1 MQLLPGP
8 AAFAKVVRSKAPVL
22 LRIVSATVR
31 GAARSR
37 RRFPRVA
44 PALCAASAVASVLA
58 VAPAASAFCRTRTCE
73 FRNDQDCQV
82 DDETGCSTVGNF
94 VFWENHCISFAVQRD
109 GSPAEDISAE
119 ELEQLVSDGFQTW
132 SDVRCENGQT
142 PVLSTGSQGP
152 IACDAVEYNCN
163 VREDNQNLVTFRDTF
178 EQSSAGLR
186 PSVIALTTLTANLT
200 TGELFDA
207 DVEINS
213 RDEDFEVGANGN
225 TGVNPDQPR
234 DLRGVINHEL
244 GHFLGLSHSEE
255 QGALMRAAYEGTFT
269 PGADDV
275 EAMCE
280 ALDTG
285 SDPTCNVETLDPD
298 TECLGPDTTCT
309 SQRGGATESDG
320 CSCGLVGVPSS
331 SRGGGLGVLL
341 LGLAA
346 AWRVRSERARSNRR

>member
-1 MQLLPGP
+1 MAATVRP
-8 AAFAKVVRSKAPVL
+8 AAFAKLVRSKAPVSHESVSV
-22 LRIVSATVR
+22 RIAP
-31 GAARSR
+31 GARLSR
-37 RRFPRVA
+37 RAPHAGSRLA
-44 PALCAASAVASVLA
+44 PALCAASALA
-58 VAPAASAFCRTRTCE
+58 ALLALAPDASAFCRTRTCE
-73 FRNDQDCQV
+73 FRSDQDCRV
-82 DDETGCSTVGNF
+82 DEETGCSSVGNF

-109 GSPAEDISAE
+109 GSPAEDISAAQ
-119 ELEQLVSDGFQTW
+119 LEQLVSDGFQTW

-178 EQSSAGLR
+178 SQSSAGLR

-269 PGADDV
+269 PGADDI

-280 ALDTG
+280 ALGTG
-285 SDPTCNVETLDPD
+285 DDPSCSVATLDPD
-298 TECLGPDTTCT
+298 TECLGADTTCT
-309 SQRGGATESDG
+309 SQRNGTTESEG
-320 CSCGLVGVPSS
+320 CSCGLVGAPTT
-331 SRGGGLGVLL
+331 SRAGGLGVVL

-346 AWRVRSERARSNRR
+346 VWRARSRRR